1 MNNLKIFK
9 FALAAHEKGESPFLV
24 IVADHTGSS
33 PGKQGFKMVVSSS
46 DGSYGT
52 IGGGKVEYDIISQIK
67 EGKFDEASEP
77 VLIHSVHDP
86 KDNLNSGMICSG
98 SQSQIIIKLT
108 PEYLEKIKSIISVIE
123 TGQKVILE
131 ISKERIA
138 IYEGTK
144 QTESFSF
151 LNQDDWLYREVINNL
166 DKVFIVG
173 AGHVGSKLAEV
184 MRFLDF
190 YTVLIDNRAGLES
203 LKNNQFADEKIITDY
218 PEINKIVEDYS
229 YAVILTHNH
238 EYDLDVL
245 RELLKR
251 NLKYLGMIG
260 SKEKVNSTF
269 LALLKEGIDEKELK
283 KVKAPIGISI
293 NSITAEEIAISI
305 AAEIIKVKNG

>member
-24 IVADHTGSS
+24 VVADHTGSS
-33 PGKQGFKMVVSSS
+33 PGKQGFKMVVSLSG
-46 DGSYGT
+46 GSYGT
-52 IGGGKVEYDIISQIK
+52 IGGGKVEYDIISQIT
-67 EGKFDEASEP
+67 EGKFDEALEP

-108 PEYLEKIKSIISVIE
+108 PEYLDKIKSIISVIE
-123 TGQKVILE
+123 AGKKAILE

-151 LNQDDWLYREVINNL
+151 LNEDDWLYREVINNP

-184 MRFLDF
+184 MRFLGF

-203 LKNNQFADEKIITDY
+203 LKNNPFADEKIITDY

-238 EYDLDVL
+238 EYDLEIL

-260 SKEKVNSTF
+260 SKNKVNSTF